1 MRSFGNSKSVT
12 GDHVVWSIIET
23 TADMGL
29 RIENTNSWSET
40 IEQAILGL
48 QNFATITSKNMDL
61 QDSKPISIRKTNS
74 TADIDYERDLVKILE
89 EIVYLNDVKEQWIV
103 RADVKID
110 DESYTIYPQVI
121 DQENIVRSVEV
132 KAITRHGLDVRVPET
147 DSDSWYA
154 QVILDL

>member
-1 MRSFGNSKSVT
+1 M
-12 GDHVVWSIIET
+12 VWSIIET

-89 EIVYLNDVKEQWIV
+89 
-103 RADVKID
+103 
-110 DESYTIYPQVI
+110 
-121 DQENIVRSVEV
+121 
-132 KAITRHGLDVRVPET
+132 
-147 DSDSWYA
+147 
-154 QVILDL
+154 